1 MRSVASAFRVSAA
14 ALLVLPLAATP
25 AWAYLDPGT
34 GSMLVQLLIGGVAG
48 SLFIIKLYYGR
59 LKSFLLRRSHKPQQ

>member
-1 MRSVASAFRVSAA
+1 MCSVASAFRVSAA

-34 GSMLVQLLIGGVAG
+34 GSMLVQMLIGGVAG

-59 LKSFLLRRSHKPQQ
+59 LKSFLLRRSQKPEQ